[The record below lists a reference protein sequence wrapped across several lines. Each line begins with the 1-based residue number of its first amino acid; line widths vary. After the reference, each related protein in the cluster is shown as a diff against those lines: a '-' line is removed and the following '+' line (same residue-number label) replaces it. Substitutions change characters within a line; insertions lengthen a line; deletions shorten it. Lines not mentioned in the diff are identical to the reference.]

1 MVNIDAIAEAS
12 RSLSCRRRA
21 TRISMPVEIEL
32 DAAGQKVSAV
42 VRDVSSVDTLGPHVL
57 GIGMHH
63 NEALPLDVSI
73 VCRLVSETEAIPK
86 ESRVTLMWTRRF
98 GVDGFLSGGRLVRD
112 NRNNDNED
120 AS

>member
-21 TRISMPVEIEL
+21 TRIAMPVEIEL